1 MRFGK
6 LLAASPMLES
16 KPPRNLRRAVI
27 RRLVQAALVAAL
39 GSSLASPSDAQEL
52 AFGSGTWR
60 GHGLQIKDVP
70 MSCRV
75 FSNFGNGDTLAFAAF
90 IPKGSEHVNL
100 YGFLSPAFGISSR
113 TLPATSIGNV
123 LDRLGGNSGKSVV
136 ARAWVDD
143 NQDVSI
149 DGNITAR
156 SIMFAI
162 GVLDDAKSAKFFDA
176 VRNGN
181 VLHISVAGQDRR
193 YVLRST
199 FAALSELVG
208 CAVKARDGQVAPS
221 SGMPPSRQ
229 PPYVAVAPSP
239 QPAAPPAPVSPPVQ
253 PVTAVAPLQPRP
265 ATRQLTSTGS
275 GFVVT
280 TDGHLLTNFHVVSGC
295 SSFGIRT
302 VGGAEI
308 PASLVAQD
316 PANDLA
322 LLKSSRPFSQAA
334 ALRIEPP
341 RLGEAVMVYGFP
353 LSSVLA
359 SSGNMT
365 VGNISALSGLRDDS
379 RDVQTTAAVQPGN
392 SGGPLFDSSGL
403 VIGVV
408 QSKLDA
414 IRAASL
420 TGDIPQNVNFA
431 IRIALA
437 TSFLSAN
444 GVEPTLERRRPGV
457 QPDDLSEGAQRVTAQ
472 VLCYGAGQ

>member
-1 MRFGK
+1 MRTTSSLTDCHSTRGSSRS
-6 LLAASPMLES
+6 LWRRVGLAALMAFVSG
-16 KPPRNLRRAVI
+16 
-27 RRLVQAALVAAL
+27 LV
-39 GSSLASPSDAQEL
+39 PSHSHAQEL

-70 MSCRV
+70 MACRV
-75 FSNFGNGDTLAFAAF
+75 FSNFGNGDTLSFAAF
-90 IPKGSEHVNL
+90 IPKGSDHVSL
-100 YGFLSPAFGISSR
+100 YGFLSPAFGSSAEG
-113 TLPATSIGNV
+113 LPPTSIAFV
-123 LDRLGGNSGKSVV
+123 LDRLAATPSRSVN

-143 NQDVSI
+143 NQDLTI
-149 DGNITAR
+149 EGTLATR
-156 SIMFAI
+156 SIMFVI
-162 GVLDDAKSAKFFDA
+162 GVLDEARAAKFFDA

-181 VLHISVAGQDRR
+181 VLHITVAGQDRR

-208 CAVKARDGQVAPS
+208 CAVKARDGEVAPS

-229 PPYVAVAPSP
+229 PQVAAVVPP
-239 QPAAPPAPVSPPVQ
+239 PRPPAPPTPVSPPVQ
-253 PVTAVAPLQPRP
+253 PVTSAAPATIRP
-265 ATRQLTSTGS
+265 ATRALSSTGS
-275 GFVVT
+275 GFVVA
-280 TDGHLLTNFHVVSGC
+280 TDGHLLTNFHVVNGC
-295 SSFGIRT
+295 SSYGIRT
-302 VGGAEI
+302 IGGIET

-322 LLKSSRPFSQAA
+322 LLKSSVQFPQAA
-334 ALRIEPP
+334 SFRIEPP

-365 VGNISALSGLRDDS
+365 VGNISALSGLHDDS

-414 IRAASL
+414 IRAASI

-444 GVEPTLERRRPGV
+444 GVEPALERRRPGV
-457 QPDDLSEGAQRVTAQ
+457 QPDDLSESAQKVTAQ